1 MPILDLSATVE
12 HFASDYTV
20 RRPGAITWT
29 DGRASTGADT
39 TLTVR
44 GVFRPNPGKKD
55 AAQLEGERA
64 DGKIKGWVTTALRT
78 SEAGSHAAD
87 IVVFQGQDYEVSL
100 VHEAQPQGNY
110 WLVEAEKVGQ

>member
-1 MPILDLSATVE
+1 MPILDLSSTVE

-29 DGRASTGADT
+29 NGRASTGAEST
-39 TLTVR
+39 ITVR
-44 GVFRPNPGKKD
+44 GVFRPAPGKTD
-55 AAQLEGERA
+55 AGQLEGERA

-78 SEAGSHAAD
+78 SEVGLQAAD
-87 IVVFQGQDYEVSL
+87 IVEFRGQDYQVSL

-110 WLVEAEKVGQ
+110 WHVEAEKVGQ